1 MDAYFIR
8 EKACILADYMLYLWR
23 DKASWSNHNIA
34 IEMKYTLVMRGNPRY
49 PERGKKA
56 YACAQYEKTLSMDE
70 LLDYIILHGS
80 SFRKGD
86 YKAVISTLAEAMA
99 EKMSE
104 GYKIDLAEMG
114 RFFPTLEC
122 EGAASMADFDPEK
135 HIKAVHVNWEP
146 GEDFKD
152 LKSKTEFREDLSR
165 RLQKEA
171 LKTDRQKWTSCKSR

>member
-1 MDAYFIR
+1 
-8 EKACILADYMLYLWR
+8 
-23 DKASWSNHNIA
+23 
-34 IEMKYTLVMRGNPRY
+34 MRGHPRY

-80 SFRKGD
+80 SYRKGD

-99 EKMSE
+99 EKMAE

-114 RFFPTLEC
+114 KFYPTLEC
-122 EGAASMADFDPEK
+122 EGAATPADFNPDK

-146 GEDFKD
+146 GDDFKH
-152 LKSKTEFREDLSR
+152 LKQKTTFREDLTR
-165 RLQKEA
+165 RMQKEA
-171 LKTDRQKWTSCKSR
+171 LKADMEKWKKSIE